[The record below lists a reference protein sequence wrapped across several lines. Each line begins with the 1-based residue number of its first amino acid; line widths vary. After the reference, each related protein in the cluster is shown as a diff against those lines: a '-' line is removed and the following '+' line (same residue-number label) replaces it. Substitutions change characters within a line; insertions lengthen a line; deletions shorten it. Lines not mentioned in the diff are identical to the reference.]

1 MRFARTSCVLV
12 ASLVLAGCGDI
23 TLDLADSQREVQ
35 PEPAK
40 VQVLAFTAGWCEPC
54 QRDNRQ
60 LQGLRRRGVNVIE
73 IDIDENPALAS
84 RYGVRSVPTYVV
96 LEDGIETHRT
106 GNILILLKII
116 ATLLSL
122 VIPLI

>member
-1 MRFARTSCVLV
+1 MRFARTFCLL
-12 ASLVLAGCGDI
+12 ASSLLLAGCGDI

-35 PEPAK
+35 PGPAK
-40 VQVLAFTAGWCEPC
+40 VQVLAFAARWCEPC

-60 LQGLRRRGVNVIE
+60 LQELRRRGVNIIE

-84 RYGVRSVPTYVV
+84 KYGVRSVPTYFV
-96 LEDGIETHRT
+96 LEDGVETHRT

-116 ATLLSL
+116 AKLLSL

>member
-1 MRFARTSCVLV
+1 MRFARTFCLL
-12 ASLVLAGCGDI
+12 ASSLLLAGCGDI

-35 PEPAK
+35 PGPAK
-40 VQVLAFTAGWCEPC
+40 VQVLAFAARWCEPC
-54 QRDNRQ
+54 QRDSRQ
-60 LQGLRRRGVNVIE
+60 LQELRRRGVNVME
-73 IDIDENPALAS
+73 IDIDENPALAGK
-84 RYGVRSVPTYVV
+84 YGVRSVPTYVV
-96 LEDGIETHRT
+96 LEDGVETHRT